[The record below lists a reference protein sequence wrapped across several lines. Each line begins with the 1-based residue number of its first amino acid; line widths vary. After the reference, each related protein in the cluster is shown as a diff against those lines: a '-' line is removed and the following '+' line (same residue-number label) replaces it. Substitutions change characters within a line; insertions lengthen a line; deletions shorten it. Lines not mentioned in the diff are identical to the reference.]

1 MQRVR
6 TYRGTVLAIAVV
18 VALVAIVLPTC
29 RMVGC
34 SMEPGGVAPWGVQK
48 VAGLFSDCGGEYV
61 FGSAPYAVVPSG
73 ADALTV
79 TLVSAVI
86 VALALLAPSMS
97 SHHAFIAESP
107 PPSPPEPPLGVRLR
121 L

>member
-1 MQRVR
+1 MERVR
-6 TYRGTVLAIAVV
+6 TYRGTILAIAVV
-18 VALVAIVLPTC
+18 IALVAIVLPTC

-61 FGSAPYAVVPSG
+61 YGSAPYAVVPSG
-73 ADALTV
+73 ADALTLA
-79 TLVSAVI
+79 LVSAVI
-86 VALALLAPSMS
+86 AALALMVPSMNARP
-97 SHHAFIAESP
+97 AFIAESP
-107 PPSPPEPPLGVRLR
+107 PPSRPESPLGVRLR